1 MLSCPLVTIAM
12 GSFLLFA
19 LTHTIRAEQPVYA
32 ELVKLN
38 DRSPSASTADSH
50 GFQMRTLDNI
60 VSVKLDEIDDRT
72 EEENDCNAYCDHM
85 YIHTDDGSLN
95 GTFSS
100 PNHPKPYPSNL
111 QCIYTFIAKSNYRVK
126 LVFNSFLLSGSS
138 AKCEDYIDVYS
149 MLEKPDIDLL
159 SQPLSGRYCATV
171 SPNTVISLHNV
182 IVIVFHVREKSR
194 GAKGFSG
201 VYSFI
206 PDLMYAVGTQMSP
219 QKCHF
224 VIYSSQKAKGI
235 IYSPTY
241 PGKYP
246 FNIRCVYRLIGE
258 PRQRIRLEF
267 EDFDVYFGGDHC
279 PYDSLTVYDGD
290 SYHAPIIQK
299 VCGLQ
304 QSLELFSE
312 AENLYL
318 EFVSNNQMS
327 SEHRGFKIA
336 YEFSQRFVSIDQL
349 NGGQFGI
356 THLRGTECDLR
367 VQSSKEN
374 EHVIMSPNY
383 PQSYPS
389 TTCTYI
395 LDGLQGAQDLEKV
408 LIHFETLQVTSNSKD
423 CDDAYVAIFLNGQ
436 DWKSEIPD
444 AKFCSA
450 NVATLPDT
458 LESLNPRMTVV
469 LRTSNSSNDRGFK
482 AVVKFE
488 TVIICSTVLVDFG
501 IPGTPASDSN
511 ECTFH
516 FNSLSEKEGTFNS
529 PRYPENYPVDTVC
542 IYWLNG
548 KIGERVRIY
557 FDQFVLAPSFS
568 KIDRCADRLELYNVF
583 SNNRETLL
591 GKYCAENY
599 PGPIL
604 SAENANRIR
613 AIFIADA
620 KHTATGFRAHYQFI
634 PQKNINALSER
645 SNCAAR
651 IVGSISGTIVTP
663 NFPQRY
669 VKDMVCHWE
678 IRVRIGYRILLQPV
692 VLNVEGMMG
701 DDGKSSNCRSAVIRI
716 KNDSSEYSKEFCGEK
731 VVPGIRQFISAKNI
745 MHISFLTHPEKVN
758 GLSGFNFSWTEFTMD
773 EKCNGPDLFR
783 CNFSKYCISSKVRC
797 NDLIDCGEGDNSDE
811 LHCKVQEKEEDRTV
825 LTVGITATVVVV
837 TILIVILISVKRH
850 QRMKRARKR
859 LSNRIHLNVNRLAEH
874 TQVL

>member
-12 GSFLLFA
+12 GSFLLFT
-19 LTHTIRAEQPVYA
+19 LTHTSQAEQPVY
-32 ELVKLN
+32 
-38 DRSPSASTADSH
+38 D
-50 GFQMRTLDNI
+50 
-60 VSVKLDEIDDRT
+60 
-72 EEENDCNAYCDHM
+72 CDHM

-182 IVIVFHVREKSR
+182 VVIVFHVREKSR

-258 PRQRIRLEF
+258 PHQRIRLEF

-279 PYDSLTVYDGD
+279 PYDSLTIYDGD
-290 SYHAPIIQK
+290 SYHAPIVQK

-383 PQSYPS
+383 PQPYPS

-423 CDDAYVAIFLNGQ
+423 CEDAYVAIFLNGQ
-436 DWKSEIPD
+436 DWKTEIPD

-469 LRTSNSSNDRGFK
+469 LRTSNNSNDRGFK

-488 TVIICSTVLVDFG
+488 TDFG

-701 DDGKSSNCRSAVIRI
+701 DDGKS
-716 KNDSSEYSKEFCGEK
+716 KYSKEFCGEK

-773 EKCNGPDLFR
+773 EKCNSPDLFR

>member
-1 MLSCPLVTIAM
+1 
-12 GSFLLFA
+12 
-19 LTHTIRAEQPVYA
+19 
-32 ELVKLN
+32 
-38 DRSPSASTADSH
+38 
-50 GFQMRTLDNI
+50 
-60 VSVKLDEIDDRT
+60 
-72 EEENDCNAYCDHM
+72 M
-85 YIHTDDGSLN
+85 YIHTDDGSIN

-126 LVFNSFLLSGSS
+126 LVFKSFLLSGSS

-182 IVIVFHVREKSR
+182 IVIVFH
-194 GAKGFSG
+194 
-201 VYSFI
+201 
-206 PDLMYAVGTQMSP
+206 
-219 QKCHF
+219 
-224 VIYSSQKAKGI
+224 
-235 IYSPTY
+235 
-241 PGKYP
+241 
-246 FNIRCVYRLIGE
+246 NIRCVYRLIGE

-423 CDDAYVAIFLNGQ
+423 CEDAYVAIFLNGQ
-436 DWKSEIPD
+436 DWKTEIPD

-488 TVIICSTVLVDFG
+488 TVIIRNTVLVDFG

-692 VLNVEGMMG
+692 VLNVEGMMS
-701 DDGKSSNCRSAVIRI
+701 DDGKSN
-716 KNDSSEYSKEFCGEK
+716 
-731 VVPGIRQFISAKNI
+731 
-745 MHISFLTHPEKVN
+745 
-758 GLSGFNFSWTEFTMD
+758 

>member
-12 GSFLLFA
+12 GSFLLFT
-19 LTHTIRAEQPVYA
+19 LTHTSQAEQPVYA

-60 VSVKLDEIDDRT
+60 VSTNRLRYCIRT
-72 EEENDCNAYCDHM
+72 YAYCCHLLLAHSRHCDHM

-111 QCIYTFIAKSNYRVK
+111 QCIYTFIAKANYRVK

-159 SQPLSGRYCATV
+159 SQPLSGRYCATA

-182 IVIVFHVREKSR
+182 V
-194 GAKGFSG
+194 
-201 VYSFI
+201 
-206 PDLMYAVGTQMSP
+206 
-219 QKCHF
+219 
-224 VIYSSQKAKGI
+224 
-235 IYSPTY
+235 
-241 PGKYP
+241 
-246 FNIRCVYRLIGE
+246 NIRCVYRLIGE
-258 PRQRIRLEF
+258 PHQRIRLEF
-267 EDFDVYFGGDHC
+267 EDFDVYF
-279 PYDSLTVYDGD
+279 VYDGD
-290 SYHAPIIQK
+290 SYHAPIVQK

-423 CDDAYVAIFLNGQ
+423 CEDAYVAIFLNGQ
-436 DWKSEIPD
+436 DWKTEIPD

-469 LRTSNSSNDRGFK
+469 LRTSNNSNDRGFK

-488 TVIICSTVLVDFG
+488 TDFG

-773 EKCNGPDLFR
+773 EKCNSPDLFR

-850 QRMKRARKR
+850 QRMKRAQKR